1 MSCVQQQQQQL
12 KKQKCLDKI
21 YSFCQLKNWCLADLA
36 YDEYIDICK
45 QSWKEYDTYCNYCFN
60 ICGNCRQMK
69 QRLVKEK
76 WSDSELYPIYG
87 QMACKNKLC
96 KFYLVI
102 NTDKQLEE

>member
-1 MSCVQQQQQQL
+1 MASS
-12 KKQKCLDKI
+12 KQSKCLTKI

-36 YDEYIDICK
+36 FEEYVNCCK
-45 QSWKEYDTYCNYCFN
+45 DLWKEYDTHFNYRFN

-69 QRLVKEK
+69 QSLVKSR

-87 QMACKNKLC
+87 QLVCKNELC

-102 NTDKQLEE
+102 NTDVKREENE

>member
-1 MSCVQQQQQQL
+1 MSCVEQQATKL
-12 KKQKCLDKI
+12 EKCLDKI

-36 YDEYIDICK
+36 YDEYVGLCK
-45 QSWKEYDTYCNYCFN
+45 DLWKEYDTHFNYRFN

-69 QRLVKEK
+69 HGLVKNR

-87 QMACKNKLC
+87 QLACKNKLC

-102 NTDKQLEE
+102 NTDKQKEE